1 MVRFLEDGN
10 WHTFAEVR
18 QDLRLSEP
26 GFRRIMDFLKK
37 FGFIEV
43 DSEEER
49 VKLSSSFLELPI

>member
-26 GFRRIMDFLKK
+26 GFQGIMDFLER

-43 DSEEER
+43 DAEGER
-49 VKLSSSFLELPI
+49 VKLSLSFLELPV